1 MLMTSPDTQIYC
13 ARQMAAHN
21 TTTVDH
27 STMELY
33 SGHHGNNDD
42 HSIHHLDY
50 LADPKHPTVCYHKHR
65 GTQTVVA
72 QDTWQTVD

>member
-21 TTTVDH
+21 ITTVDH

-33 SGHHGNNDD
+33 SGHHGNNKD

-50 LADPKHPTVCYHKHR
+50 LADPKHSTVCYHKHR